1 MSASKD
7 PAPNNAIDSRYPSI
21 DHLCERARQRMPG
34 FAYDYLAGGCFNE
47 MNLQKNTQEIREIEL
62 KPWYLRDYPGSD
74 LSTEI
79 FGKTYD
85 APFGVAPIGLQGL
98 MWPHATEILAKA
110 AHQHNIPFVLSTVGT
125 ASIETVAELTEGNAW
140 FQLYHPAED
149 DLRDKLLDRAAAAE
163 LPVLVILA
171 DTPTF
176 GWRPKEIRNGLSI
189 PPRMSL
195 RNVFQMMTHP
205 TWSFGQLFA
214 GAPEFKT
221 MKPYIPKGLSMKH
234 LGLFMNKTFS
244 GRLTADKIS
253 AIRDRWKGKLV
264 IKGIVNPEDAEK
276 AISLG
281 VDGMIVSNHGGRQ
294 LDVGQSTIKPLTAL
308 AREFGD
314 RTTMMIDSGVRNGPD
329 VACAIASGAKF
340 AFLGRS
346 FMYGVGALGANG
358 GDHTMTMLK
367 RQLQQVMEQVACER
381 IEDLPKHLV

>member
-221 MKPYIPKGLSMKH
+221 MKPYIPEGLSMKH

-346 FMYGVGALGANG
+346 FMYGVGALGTNG
-358 GDHTMTMLK
+358 GDHTMTM
-367 RQLQQVMEQVACER
+367 
-381 IEDLPKHLV
+381 